1 MLIVE
6 NIKVFNFEGAM
17 RGLRNPKDS
26 WHLSDSNFSQEGCL
40 WPNKDEINTCPE
52 CPLYNGWGEDC
63 IPYIGPKDMRL
74 AQAMIGAGTDE
85 AKFLRQIFIS
95 MDITAPLYWWK
106 EFDTYKVGTVANSC
120 STMHKLD
127 AYPITRKMFSWDNDL
142 GDPGE
147 DFWAAVDAICAECE
161 RLRLLYKETGSKIY
175 WRALVQL
182 LPNSWMQKRTVTLNY
197 QVARAQYFARRF
209 HKLTEWHTL
218 CDVYINLP
226 YGKEFIGYEKSKS
239 KNEPKLSKKITHF
252 ELTNTDIVFTD
263 EDGNKFTY
271 KEMCDKF
278 MEAFNNESKSIST

>member
-26 WHLSDSNFSQEGCL
+26 WHLSDSKFDQTTCL
-40 WPNKDEINTCPE
+40 LPNPQAEDIESCETCP
-52 CPLYNGWGEDC
+52 LFNGWGEDC
-63 IPYIGPKDMRL
+63 IPYIGPKDMKL

-127 AYPITRKMFSWDNDL
+127 AYPITREMFSWDNDL

-147 DFWAAVDAICAECE
+147 DFWATVDAICAECE
-161 RLRLLYKETGSKIY
+161 KLRLLYKETGSKIY

-218 CDVYINLP
+218 CDVYMNLP
-226 YGKEFIGYEKSKS
+226 YGKEFIGYEKQK
-239 KNEPKLSKKITHF
+239 KPAKIVEVTFDNEDIIFIDENGKKIAYSA
-252 ELTNTDIVFTD
+252 L
-263 EDGNKFTY
+263 
-271 KEMCDKF
+271 CDDLRKQF
-278 MEAFNNESKSIST
+278 GL

>member
-6 NIKVFNFEGAM
+6 KVQVFNFEGAM

-26 WHLSDSNFSQEGCL
+26 WHLSDSNFKQTECVH
-40 WPNKDEINTCPE
+40 PNPDSIEDCKNCEYFTNF
-52 CPLYNGWGEDC
+52 GEDC
-63 IPYIGPKDMRL
+63 IPYIGPKDMKL
-74 AQAMIGAGTDE
+74 AQLMIGAGTDE

-127 AYPITRKMFSWDNDL
+127 AYPITREMFSWDNA
-142 GDPGE
+142 GNPGE
-147 DFWAAVDAICAECE
+147 EFWTTVDAICAECE
-161 RLRLLYKETGSKIY
+161 RLRLKFKETGDKVY

-182 LPNSWMQKRTVTLNY
+182 LPNAWMQKRTVTLNY

-218 CDVYINLP
+218 CDAYLALP
-226 YGKEFIGYEKSKS
+226 YGHEFIAYEKPK
-239 KNEPKLSKKITHF
+239 KLPAMLAYIFDKLSIKYADDFGTLLTDNKIWNNIAEYFGGT
-252 ELTNTDIVFTD
+252 EKD
-263 EDGNKFTY
+263 EN
-271 KEMCDKF
+271 
-278 MEAFNNESKSIST
+278 

>member
-6 NIKVFNFEGAM
+6 NVQVFNFEGAM

-26 WHLSDSNFSQEGCL
+26 WHLSDSKYGNNDHC
-40 WPNKDEINTCPE
+40 PDEIDSCKE
-52 CPLYNGWGEDC
+52 CPYFRGFGKDC
-63 IPYIGPKDMRL
+63 IPMIGPKDMKL
-74 AQAMIGAGTDE
+74 AQLMIGAGTDE

-127 AYPITRKMFSWDNDL
+127 AYPITREMFSWDNV

-147 DFWAAVDAICAECE
+147 EFWHTVDAIIAECE
-161 RLRLLYKETGSKIY
+161 RLRLKFKETGDKVY

-197 QVARAQYFARRF
+197 QVARAQYFARKA
-209 HKLTEWHTL
+209 HKLTEWHIL
-218 CDVYINLP
+218 CDAYMNLP
-226 YGKEFIGYEKSKS
+226 YGKEFIGYVK
-239 KNEPKLSKKITHF
+239 PKKLDAMITFLLDKLDINYTDDDNKELDTETIWKKIFKHF
-252 ELTNTDIVFTD
+252 
-263 EDGNKFTY
+263 GG
-271 KEMCDKF
+271 
-278 MEAFNNESKSIST
+278 

>member
-40 WPNKDEINTCPE
+40 WPNKNEINTCLE

-127 AYPITRKMFSWDNDL
+127 AQPITREMFSWGNI

-147 DFWAAVDAICAECE
+147 EFWATVDTICAECE
-161 RLRLLYKETGSKIY
+161 RLRLLFKETGEKVY

-218 CDVYINLP
+218 CDVYMNLP
-226 YGKEFIGYEKSKS
+226 YGKEFIGYEKQK
-239 KNEPKLSKKITHF
+239 KPAKIVEVTFENEDIVLIDENGKKIAYSALCD
-252 ELTNTDIVFTD
+252 ELRKQL
-263 EDGNKFTY
+263 GL
-271 KEMCDKF
+271 
-278 MEAFNNESKSIST
+278 

>member
-6 NIKVFNFEGAM
+6 NVKVFNFEGAM

-26 WHLSDSNFSQEGCL
+26 WHLSDSNFNDKVCVH
-40 WPNKDEINTCPE
+40 PNADDFNNCEE
-52 CPLYNGWGEDC
+52 CPLFAGFEEEC
-63 IPYIGPKDMRL
+63 IPYIGPKDMKL

-127 AYPITRKMFSWDNDL
+127 AYPITRNMFSWDNV

-147 DFWAAVDAICAECE
+147 EFWATVDTICAECE
-161 RLRLLYKETGSKIY
+161 RLRLLFKETGDKTY

-182 LPNSWMQKRTVTLNY
+182 LPNAWMQKRTVTSNY

-209 HKLTEWHTL
+209 HKLTEWPTL
-218 CDVYINLP
+218 CDVYMNLP
-226 YGKEFIGYEKSKS
+226 YGKEFIGYEKQK
-239 KNEPKLSKKITHF
+239 KPAKIVNIRVTNE
-252 ELTNTDIVFTD
+252 DIIFID
-263 EDGNKFTY
+263 ENG
-271 KEMCDKF
+271 KEFALGAACEEFCKQNRNIIGGT
-278 MEAFNNESKSIST
+278 E

>member
-26 WHLSDSNFSQEGCL
+26 WHLSDSKFDQTTCL
-40 WPNKDEINTCPE
+40 LPNPQAEDIESCETCP
-52 CPLYNGWGEDC
+52 LFNGWGEDC
-63 IPYIGPKDMRL
+63 IPYIGPKDMKL

-127 AYPITRKMFSWDNDL
+127 AYPITREMFSWDNDL

-147 DFWAAVDAICAECE
+147 DFWATVDAICAECE
-161 RLRLLYKETGSKIY
+161 KLRLLYKETGSKIY

-218 CDVYINLP
+218 CDVYMNLP
-226 YGKEFIGYEKSKS
+226 YGREFIGYEKQK
-239 KNEPKLSKKITHF
+239 KPAKVVNFYMTNE
-252 ELTNTDIVFTD
+252 DIILVD
-263 EDGNKFTY
+263 ENG
-271 KEMCDKF
+271 KEFALGAACEEFRKQMG
-278 MEAFNNESKSIST
+278 I

>member
-26 WHLSDSNFSQEGCL
+26 WHLSDSIFDDS
-40 WPNKDEINTCPE
+40 E
-52 CPLYNGWGEDC
+52 CVNPDADNIENCEQCSLFTKFGAPC
-63 IPYIGPKDMRL
+63 IPYIGPKDMKL
-74 AQAMIGAGTDE
+74 AQLMIGAGTDE

-127 AYPITRKMFSWDNDL
+127 AYPITREMFSWDNV

-147 DFWAAVDAICAECE
+147 EFWATVDAICAECE
-161 RLRLLYKETGSKIY
+161 RLRLKFKETGEKVY

-182 LPNSWMQKRTVTLNY
+182 LPNAWMQKRTVTLNY
-197 QVARAQYFARRF
+197 QVARAQYFARRN

-218 CDVYINLP
+218 CDTYIALP
-226 YGKEFIGYEKSKS
+226 YGKEFISYEKPK
-239 KNEPKLSKKITHF
+239 KLSAMLSYIFDKIGIRYANDFGAPLNDNEIWSNITKHF
-252 ELTNTDIVFTD
+252 GGTE
-263 EDGNKFTY
+263 
-271 KEMCDKF
+271 
-278 MEAFNNESKSIST
+278 

>member
-6 NIKVFNFEGAM
+6 KVQVFNFEGAM

-63 IPYIGPKDMRL
+63 IPYIGPKDMKL
-74 AQAMIGAGTDE
+74 AQLMIGAGTDE

-127 AYPITRKMFSWDNDL
+127 AYPITREMFSWDNI

-147 DFWAAVDAICAECE
+147 EFWATVDAICAECE
-161 RLRLLYKETGSKIY
+161 RLRLKFKETGDKVY

-182 LPNSWMQKRTVTLNY
+182 LPNAWMQKRTVTLNY

-218 CDVYINLP
+218 CDVYENLP
-226 YGKEFIGYEKSKS
+226 YGKEFICYEKPKKLSAMLAYIFDKLS
-239 KNEPKLSKKITHF
+239 IKYADDFGTLLTDNKIWNNIAEYFGGTEKNE
-252 ELTNTDIVFTD
+252 D
-263 EDGNKFTY
+263 
-271 KEMCDKF
+271 
-278 MEAFNNESKSIST
+278 

>member
-1 MLIVE
+1 MLFVE

-26 WHLSDSNFSQEGCL
+26 WHLSDSNFDPIGCVH
-40 WPNKDEINTCPE
+40 PNADDMESCKGCPY
-52 CPLYNGWGEDC
+52 LGEDKLSAC
-63 IPYIGPKDMRL
+63 IPYIGPKDMKL
-74 AQAMIGAGTDE
+74 AQLMIGAGTDE

-127 AYPITRKMFSWDNDL
+127 AYPITREMFSWDNV
-142 GDPGE
+142 GDPGAE
-147 DFWAAVDAICAECE
+147 FWTTVDAIIAECE
-161 RLRLLYKETGSKIY
+161 RLRQMFKSTGDKTY

-209 HKLTEWHTL
+209 HKLTEWHIL
-218 CDVYINLP
+218 CDTYLNLP
-226 YGKEFIGYEKSKS
+226 YGREFIGYEKPK
-239 KNEPKLSKKITHF
+239 KLSKMVKYLLEKMGIRYI
-252 ELTNTDIVFTD
+252 D
-263 EDGNKFTY
+263 
-271 KEMCDKF
+271 
-278 MEAFNNESKSIST
+278 NESNKELDEENVWENIEEYFGGKE

>member
-6 NIKVFNFEGAM
+6 NVKVFNFEGAM

-26 WHLSDSNFSQEGCL
+26 WHLSDSNFDDDECL
-40 WPNKDEINTCPE
+40 NPNPENVDDCRE
-52 CPLYNGWGEDC
+52 CPYFMGYGEPC
-63 IPYIGPKDMRL
+63 IPYIGPKDMKL
-74 AQAMIGAGTDE
+74 AQLMIGAGTDE

-127 AYPITRKMFSWDNDL
+127 AYPITREMFSWDNV

-147 DFWAAVDAICAECE
+147 EFWATVDAICTECE
-161 RLRLLYKETGSKIY
+161 RLRLKFKETGDKIY

-197 QVARAQYFARRF
+197 QVARAQYFARRH

-218 CDVYINLP
+218 CDAYMELP
-226 YGKEFIGYEKSKS
+226 YGKEFIGYEKQK
-239 KNEPKLSKKITHF
+239 KPAKIVNFYITNEDIILVDENGKEFAYGALCE
-252 ELTNTDIVFTD
+252 ELRKQMGI
-263 EDGNKFTY
+263 
-271 KEMCDKF
+271 
-278 MEAFNNESKSIST
+278 

>member
-1 MLIVE
+1 
-6 NIKVFNFEGAM
+6 VFNFEGAM

-26 WHLSDSNFSQEGCL
+26 WHLSDSNYNQKSCLLPEHMQE
-40 WPNKDEINTCPE
+40 DMS
-52 CPLYNGWGEDC
+52 CPLCPLFDGFGEDC
-63 IPYIGPKDMRL
+63 IPYIGPKDMKL
-74 AQAMIGAGTDE
+74 AQLMIGAGTDE

-127 AYPITRKMFSWDNDL
+127 AYPIERSMFSWDNV

-147 DFWAAVDAICAECE
+147 EFWATVDAICAECE
-161 RLRLLYKETGSKIY
+161 RLRLKFKETGDKTY

-197 QVARAQYFARRF
+197 QVARAQYFARRH

-218 CDVYINLP
+218 CDVYMNLP
-226 YGKEFIGYEKSKS
+226 YGKEFIGYEKQK
-239 KNEPKLSKKITHF
+239 KPAKIANIRMTNE
-252 ELTNTDIVFTD
+252 DIILVD
-263 EDGNKFTY
+263 ENG
-271 KEMCDKF
+271 KEFALGAACEEFRKQMG
-278 MEAFNNESKSIST
+278 I

>member
-1 MLIVE
+1 MLITE

-26 WHLSDSNFSQEGCL
+26 WHLSDSNFNQEGCL

-63 IPYIGPKDMRL
+63 IPYIGPKDMKL
-74 AQAMIGAGTDE
+74 AQLMIGAGTDE

-127 AYPITRKMFSWDNDL
+127 AYPITREMFSWDNI

-147 DFWAAVDAICAECE
+147 EFWTTVDAIITECE
-161 RLRLLYKETGSKIY
+161 HLRVKFKETGDKTY
-175 WRALVQL
+175 WRALVQM

-197 QVARAQYFARRF
+197 QVARAQYFARRN

-218 CDVYINLP
+218 CDAYMALP
-226 YGKEFIGYEKSKS
+226 YGHEFIGYTK
-239 KNEPKLSKKITHF
+239 PKKMDGILLMILNKLGIATH
-252 ELTNTDIVFTD
+252 D
-263 EDGNKFTY
+263 ES
-271 KEMCDKF
+271 
-278 MEAFNNESKSIST
+278 NNEKPYDEIVEDIIVYFENKE

>member
-6 NIKVFNFEGAM
+6 NVQVFNFEGAM

-26 WHLSDSNFSQEGCL
+26 WHLSDSNYNQKSCLLPEHMQE
-40 WPNKDEINTCPE
+40 DMSCPR
-52 CPLYNGWGEDC
+52 CPLFNGFGEDC
-63 IPYIGPKDMRL
+63 IPYIGPKDMKL

-127 AYPITRKMFSWDNDL
+127 AYPITRDMFSWDNV
-142 GDPGE
+142 GDPGAE
-147 DFWAAVDAICAECE
+147 FWVTVDAIIAECE
-161 RLRLLYKETGSKIY
+161 RLRQLFKETGDKTY

-197 QVARAQYFARRF
+197 QVARAQYFARRY
-209 HKLTEWHTL
+209 HKLTEWHIL
-218 CDVYINLP
+218 CDAYVNLP
-226 YGKEFIGYEKSKS
+226 YGSEFIAYEKPK
-239 KNEPKLSKKITHF
+239 KLSKIAKHLLDKLGIHYADEAHKELDEEEVWENIYEHF
-252 ELTNTDIVFTD
+252 GGTE
-263 EDGNKFTY
+263 
-271 KEMCDKF
+271 
-278 MEAFNNESKSIST
+278 